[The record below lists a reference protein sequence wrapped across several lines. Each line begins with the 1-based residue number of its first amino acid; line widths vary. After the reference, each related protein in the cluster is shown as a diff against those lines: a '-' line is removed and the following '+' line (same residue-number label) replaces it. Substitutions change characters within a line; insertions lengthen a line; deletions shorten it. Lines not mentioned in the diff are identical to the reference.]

1 VNVVARLALTYF
13 SIVPLQ
19 KWLSIIGALLV
30 AGSLLARSP
39 VFAIA
44 TFLGAFFVVFIPLLM
59 GGASMRFGSSRSTLQ
74 LRPGARWKML
84 AAALLTICAMTAICT
99 FTVWAAVRAGLGPP
113 RPGPAA
119 NPPFTMA
126 QYAIGACSVFGLFW
140 LVSFIGSASRLW
152 SMVMAI
158 GFVALV
164 NSRHWS
170 ALEALGPPVIV
181 LPLMAAASW
190 LAFTF
195 WYLHTRQVRRPGWV
209 SSTSPVGMGENN
221 TGGWYS
227 TLTESRNDSRPV
239 AIRAYLLGTTSQL
252 GFLLPGL
259 FAALVILP
267 IYLLQRNTS
276 AGVVMLPV
284 TFVTIFSGVAGSLS
298 YMVARRARMLW
309 LRAGLDRPGLF
320 ALGERTALQASAQM
334 MVSAAIVLVIFSIAV
349 KPDQAGRILVY
360 AVSQLAYASV
370 LFYFGLSQTRG
381 WTAEG
386 IAGCIILGLGLI
398 VQMILLLPHTTGI
411 PPVIAPVMIGIS
423 VLLSLL
429 LRQHA
434 RKRWQTLDWHLTRP
448 PVVQRQAL

>member
-1 VNVVARLALTYF
+1 
-13 SIVPLQ
+13 
-19 KWLSIIGALLV
+19 
-30 AGSLLARSP
+30 
-39 VFAIA
+39 
-44 TFLGAFFVVFIPLLM
+44 
-59 GGASMRFGSSRSTLQ
+59 
-74 LRPGARWKML
+74 
-84 AAALLTICAMTAICT
+84 
-99 FTVWAAVRAGLGPP
+99 
-113 RPGPAA
+113 
-119 NPPFTMA
+119 
-126 QYAIGACSVFGLFW
+126 
-140 LVSFIGSASRLW
+140 
-152 SMVMAI
+152 
-158 GFVALV
+158 
-164 NSRHWS
+164 
-170 ALEALGPPVIV
+170 
-181 LPLMAAASW
+181 
-190 LAFTF
+190 
-195 WYLHTRQVRRPGWV
+195 
-209 SSTSPVGMGENN
+209 
-221 TGGWYS
+221 
-227 TLTESRNDSRPV
+227 
-239 AIRAYLLGTTSQL
+239 
-252 GFLLPGL
+252 
-259 FAALVILP
+259 VILP

-298 YMVARRARMLW
+298 YMVARRSRMLW

-320 ALGERTALQASAQM
+320 ALGERTALHASAQM

-349 KPDQAGRILVY
+349 KPDQAGRILIY

-386 IAGCIILGLGLI
+386 IVGCIILGLGLI